1 MQNGNAGFPQ
11 NKSRLPRM
19 SEWSRYK
26 SEESSESFV
35 NDVTSMEGEKSRT

>member
-1 MQNGNAGFPQ
+1 MNGSAGFPQ

-26 SEESSESFV
+26 NERSRKSFV
-35 NDVTSMEGEKSRT
+35 NDVTSMKSKKSRI